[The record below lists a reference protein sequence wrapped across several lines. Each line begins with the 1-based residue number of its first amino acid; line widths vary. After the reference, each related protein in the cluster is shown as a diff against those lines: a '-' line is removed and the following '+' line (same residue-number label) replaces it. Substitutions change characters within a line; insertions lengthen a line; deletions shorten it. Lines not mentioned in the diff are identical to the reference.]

1 MGERVVYCVAASYL
15 RPFAACHG
23 TVDVS
28 RHKLVE
34 CVVATRR
41 AERSAS
47 TWDGLGGTMAF
58 KLTKAETL
66 TRDKLAADLRLAHEQ
81 VERTI
86 RAYNDA
92 LRAARDFAE
101 QRAAAWREQ
110 HDGRS
115 ERWQR
120 SNTGSVVDAFIDE
133 WEDYQ
138 PDDAEPPEPDAID
151 EFEALPNAR
160 GG

>member
-1 MGERVVYCVAASYL
+1 
-15 RPFAACHG
+15 
-23 TVDVS
+23 
-28 RHKLVE
+28 
-34 CVVATRR
+34 
-41 AERSAS
+41 
-47 TWDGLGGTMAF
+47 MAF
-58 KLTKAETL
+58 KLTKAETV
-66 TRDKLAADLRLAHEQ
+66 TRDKLAADLRVAHEQ

-138 PDDAEPPEPDAID
+138 PDDAEPPELDAID

>member
-1 MGERVVYCVAASYL
+1 
-15 RPFAACHG
+15 
-23 TVDVS
+23 
-28 RHKLVE
+28 
-34 CVVATRR
+34 
-41 AERSAS
+41 
-47 TWDGLGGTMAF
+47 MAF
-58 KLTKAETL
+58 KLTKAETV
-66 TRDKLAADLRLAHEQ
+66 TRGKLAADLRVAHEQ

-101 QRAAAWREQ
+101 QRAGAWREQ

-120 SNTGSVVDAFIDE
+120 SSTGSVVDAFIDE
-133 WEDYQ
+133 WEYYQ

-151 EFEALPNAR
+151 EFEALPNA
-160 GG
+160 GGG